1 MAISIGG
8 ALANFALNYMLIH
21 GWFGLPPLG
30 LAGIGLVT
38 ALVMSAMAALLAWH
52 VTRHPAYAAY
62 SLRHGLLHPRLDD
75 LRELLRLGLPIGG
88 TYAVESGLFAF
99 AALCMGAL
107 GSLSLAAQIAI
118 MSVYVAF
125 MVPVGISYAVTFRIG
140 QHFGAGRLEDA
151 RRAGR
156 LGIAVGAGCMLSFAA
171 LFWLAPEWV
180 VGLFLDRTAGEY
192 QEVVALAV
200 SLLAIAALFELFDGI
215 QTIAMG
221 AIRGLKDA
229 KTTFLVGL
237 GCYWLVGA
245 PAAWLLAF
253 RSAWAPRACG
263 GAGFGACAAVGLTLG
278 FEWKTLRMLR
288 PQVPLAGACKAP
300 EARQVAQQRLAH
312 AEHQKAREVG
322 QWQRLADPVA
332 LHLVAAELAQQGQ
345 LLGGLDAFG
354 HHFQVEVVRQ
364 VDHRAHQLAV
374 LGTILHAA
382 DEALVDL
389 QQGDGQ
395 AVEVDEGGEAGAEVV
410 QGETHADLAQGLH
423 GLLHLLA
430 AAHDRRLGEFELEPL
445 GVDAALADQAVEG
458 RQQLAVLEL
467 AEGQVHRHV
476 QRRQARPRSHC
487 MSRRAREMTQ

>member
-1 MAISIGG
+1 MPASLRPELLAILRLAGPLIAAQLANVLMVFTDTVMMGLLGPAELAAGGLGAASYSFVSIFCVGVIAAVGNLVAIRHGAGDVAGAARLTQAGLWLGWGLALAAGLLLWNLAPLLRLFGQEAHNIEGAMQFLSTLVFALPGYMTFMALRGFTSAIGRPGPVMAISIGG
-8 ALANFALNYMLIH
+8 ALANFALNYVLIH
-21 GWFGLPPLG
+21 GWFGLPRLG
-30 LAGIGLVT
+30 LAGIGLIT
-38 ALVMSAMAALLAWH
+38 ALVMTAMALLLAWH

-107 GSLSLAAQIAI
+107 GSQALAAHQVAI

-156 LGIAVGAGCMLSFAA
+156 LGIGLGAGCMLSFAA

-180 VGLFLDRTAGEY
+180 VGLFLERGNAEF
-192 QEVVALAV
+192 EAVVQMAV
-200 SLLAIAALFELFDGI
+200 GLLAIAAWFELFDGI

-253 RSAWAPRACG
+253 H
-263 GAGFGACAAVGLTLG
+263 FGWGPQGVWWGLASGLACAALGLTLG
-278 FEWKTLRMLR
+278 FEFKTRRLLRVE
-288 PQVPLAGACKAP
+288 PA
-300 EARQVAQQRLAH
+300 VAVRAS
-312 AEHQKAREVG
+312 
-322 QWQRLADPVA
+322 
-332 LHLVAAELAQQGQ
+332 VAA
-345 LLGGLDAFG
+345 
-354 HHFQVEVVRQ
+354 
-364 VDHRAHQLAV
+364 
-374 LGTILHAA
+374 
-382 DEALVDL
+382 
-389 QQGDGQ
+389 
-395 AVEVDEGGEAGAEVV
+395 
-410 QGETHADLAQGLH
+410 
-423 GLLHLLA
+423 
-430 AAHDRRLGEFELEPL
+430 
-445 GVDAALADQAVEG
+445 
-458 RQQLAVLEL
+458 
-467 AEGQVHRHV
+467 
-476 QRRQARPRSHC
+476 
-487 MSRRAREMTQ
+487 